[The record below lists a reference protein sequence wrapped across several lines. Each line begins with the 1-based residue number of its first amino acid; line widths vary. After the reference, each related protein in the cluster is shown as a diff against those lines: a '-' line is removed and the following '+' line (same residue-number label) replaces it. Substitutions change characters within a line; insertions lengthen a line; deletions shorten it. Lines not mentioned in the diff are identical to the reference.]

1 MLISS
6 RHISNRSVFWFLRF
20 FCALV
25 SRIGSR
31 TGISLIRCWQKKNW
45 CSFRM
50 KNHHWFPTTMRIV
63 RWEYNQVTPWFPSLF
78 PSISLHIPSFLLPS
92 PFLLFFL
99 SFFLSFLLSFF
110 PSFPLSLSLSLSL
123 SLLSY
128 LILSSFLPP
137 SLPPHLPFFP
147 KVFPSA
153 VASSFIFLQV
163 LSFNFTYQHIPTVLI
178 TASHNASLGKL
189 VADYNSIAPWVE
201 VSAASWTP

>member
-99 SFFLSFLLSFF
+99 S
-110 PSFPLSLSLSLSL
+110 LSL

-147 KVFPSA
+147 KVLPSA
-153 VASSFIFLQV
+153 VASCFIFLQV